1 MNENVAPRD
10 QLYMEQSKNI
20 KFDTRSTPNEWMK
33 DVEIVTKLK
42 LLIKTVN
49 RQKGNIGTV
58 VKMNF

>member
-1 MNENVAPRD
+1 
-10 QLYMEQSKNI
+10 MEQSKNI
-20 KFDTRSTPNEWMK
+20 KFDTRSIPNEWMK